1 MILYLVPDDEA
12 RIKNKIASKE
22 ARMLELGHDLG
33 DAMSRS
39 GSFPASSPEYA
50 AVHLE
55 MKNLQNSLDYLK
67 DVLNKYS
74 ILEHEKANKDEI
86 SNYSVVILRDEENKN
101 QICYYVT
108 LPDLDKKPNPD
119 CLIATPES
127 PVGKA
132 LIGHKLG
139 DEIKISL
146 PTGTKNFTITGHGKE
161 Y

>member
-1 MILYLVPDDEA
+1 MLYLASADMV
-12 RIKNKIASKE
+12 RIKEKIAVKE
-22 ARMLELGHDLG
+22 SRMLSLGHDLG

-67 DVLNKYS
+67 EVLNKYS
-74 ILEHEKANKDEI
+74 VIEPEKADTETI
-86 SNYSVVILRDEENKN
+86 DNYSMVIMREKVTGE
-101 QICYYVT
+101 QICYYVSLT
-108 LPDLDKKPNPD
+108 DLDKKPD
-119 CLIATPES
+119 VWCMVATPES

-132 LIGHKLG
+132 LLGHKLG
-139 DEIKISL
+139 DEIKIAL
-146 PTGTKNFTITGHGKE
+146 PSGTKSYTITGHGKQ